1 MAYRGYFVEFI
12 GLLNTMIWQT
22 LSPPYQIV
30 KSLADAGI
38 FSFLSVVNIV
48 RLHFRLHFVKLL
60 GKSKT

>member
-1 MAYRGYFVEFI
+1 MEFI
-12 GLLNTMIWQT
+12 GLLNTTIWQT

-48 RLHFRLHFVKLL
+48 RLHFVKLL